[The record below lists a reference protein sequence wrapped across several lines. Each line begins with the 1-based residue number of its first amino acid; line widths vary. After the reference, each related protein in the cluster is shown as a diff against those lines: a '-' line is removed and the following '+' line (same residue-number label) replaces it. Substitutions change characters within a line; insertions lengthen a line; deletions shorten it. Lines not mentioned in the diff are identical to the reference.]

1 MSSFSV
7 PVERVEL
14 SVIKRPSRDD
24 LNQPVIKI
32 LCRLEPYGSLVELC
46 WRRSTRRPFP
56 EILNGVDQGSVLFV
70 SGRFAATICKY
81 SNALL
86 VMKSID
92 ARKIIERESRDFQ
105 DGCSLPLVVES
116 EQKSLS
122 LRIKYYET
130 KVELNKVMERLEKMK
145 ISDPLAPAKDRP
157 DGPVKS
163 SRSTP
168 RRDDKSKK

>member
-1 MSSFSV
+1 
-7 PVERVEL
+7 
-14 SVIKRPSRDD
+14 
-24 LNQPVIKI
+24 
-32 LCRLEPYGSLVELC
+32 
-46 WRRSTRRPFP
+46 
-56 EILNGVDQGSVLFV
+56 
-70 SGRFAATICKY
+70 
-81 SNALL
+81 
-86 VMKSID
+86 MKSID

-105 DGCSLPLVVES
+105 DGCSLPLMVES